1 MGMAWVALCGPELE
15 ENLSLR
21 YLVASLRAAGIEAHV
36 LAASQPEDFPAVL
49 GRILR
54 APEPPLAVGLSLAFQ
69 WRAPEFVALAV
80 ALREEGYR
88 GHITAG
94 GHFATFAAAE
104 LLRDFPALDSICRQE
119 AEETLVALAR
129 ALATGAAWQNIPG
142 VVARDRDGSARF
154 AQMPA
159 PPDLSQLPW
168 PARDGEPARCF
179 DHGIAPLV
187 SSRGCYANCSFC
199 CIAAWHEQTLPGK
212 RYRLREP
219 EDVAAEM
226 AEMQRTRGIDIFVFH
241 DDNFFIPNHA
251 KSLARLNA
259 LANAI
264 EAQGMRDFA
273 TVVKA
278 RPNDATPEV
287 FHVLVERLRCIRCYV
302 GVETDADQG
311 LVTLRRWARPSQNHR
326 AIEVARGLGLFVCF
340 NLLMFDPDTTFDS
353 VVRNLDFIE
362 YAADHPFNFG
372 RVELYA
378 GTPLLARM
386 QAEGRCRGDYLQW
399 DYDLATPEME
409 RFYRLAMRCFAAR
422 NFGEDALANTIQ
434 GMRFDLE
441 IVRRFYPQAHD
452 ATLFDRGRLLSRRL
466 ALDSVATLRELLEHV
481 RGSAAEDSDDA
492 ITARLARRAR
502 ALEEQVREQMLAI
515 AHELELRVGRGKPLT
530 YLGDRVATPLQQTVS
545 REA

>member
-21 YLVASLRAAGIEAHV
+21 YLVAALRAAGIEARV
-36 LAASQPEDFPAVL
+36 LAASQAEDFPTVL
-49 GRILR
+49 AGILR

-69 WRAPEFVALAV
+69 WRAPEFLALAV

-94 GHFATFAAAE
+94 GHFATFAASE

-119 AEETLVALAR
+119 AEETLVALSR
-129 ALATGAAWQNIPG
+129 ALGVGASWQDIPG
-142 VVARDRDGSARF
+142 VVARDADGHARF
-154 AQMPA
+154 AEMPV
-159 PPDLSQLPW
+159 PPELSRLPW
-168 PARDGEPARCF
+168 PSRDGEPARCF

-219 EDVAAEM
+219 ADVAAEM
-226 AEMQRTRGIDIFVFH
+226 AQMHRTRGIDIFVFH

-259 LANAI
+259 LADAI
-264 EAQGMRDFA
+264 EALGMRNFA

-278 RPNDATPEV
+278 RPNDVTPEV
-287 FHVLVERLRCIRCYV
+287 FHVLTERLRCIRCYI

-326 AIEVARGLGLFVCF
+326 AIEVARELGLFVCF
-340 NLLMFDPDTTFDS
+340 NLLMFDPDTTFES
-353 VVRNLDFIE
+353 VARNLDFIE

-399 DYDLATPEME
+399 DYDLATPAIE
-409 RFYRLAMRCFAAR
+409 RFYRLAMGCFTTR
-422 NFGEDALANTIQ
+422 NFGEEALANTIQ

-441 IVRRFYPQAHD
+441 IVRHFHPDAHD
-452 ATLFDRGRLLSRRL
+452 PALFDQGRSLSRRL
-466 ALDSVATLRELLEHV
+466 ALDSVAILRELLAHV
-481 RGSAAEDSDDA
+481 RGGASDAQDA
-492 ITARLARRAR
+492 PLVDRLALRAR
-502 ALEEQVREQMLAI
+502 AVEQQVREQMLAL
-515 AHELELRVGRGKPLT
+515 ARELERRVGQGKPLT
-530 YLGDRVATPLQQTVS
+530 YLGDRVATPLQQTVA
-545 REA
+545 RGA